1 MSTEVQDILNRYLKD
16 FLDVYALT
24 AHQYKV
30 VNDIIKCRTE
40 ALGGHADKCDKC
52 GYIEISYNS
61 CRNRHCPKCQTYKKE
76 KWIDARKED
85 LLPVPYFHTVFT
97 IPEQLNMIMHQN
109 QEEMYKILFAAVS
122 GTLSELSA
130 DPKHLG
136 AQIGFTCILHT
147 WGQNIMY
154 HPHLHCIVAGGGVA
168 EDGSIKL
175 CEEDFFIYVKVLSRK
190 FRGKFMDMLKK
201 IRFAHD

>member
-122 GTLSELSA
+122 RQRAGMVATWAMDELS
-130 DPKHLG
+130 PKQFNEAPASHPDAKFHAAERAG
-136 AQIGFTCILHT
+136 ARFNPSLDRQPRAGDQRWTTC
-147 WGQNIMY
+147 
-154 HPHLHCIVAGGGVA
+154 
-168 EDGSIKL
+168 S
-175 CEEDFFIYVKVLSRK
+175 
-190 FRGKFMDMLKK
+190 
-201 IRFAHD
+201 